1 MLRKILSTIVLGT
14 SLLVFVG
21 CGAAPTEE
29 VSVETVNNKGKE
41 VVEVINHDS
50 DIKEK
55 EEENSLEEDTKYLI
69 TEDEWKEIKSMDSY
83 EETMNMITNIK
94 LGLGE
99 KSLTNITKSELD
111 KYNNNFDIILDK
123 AKNDI
128 VTEVKVTKKEEP
140 NKETEVNEEI
150 NKDNNIKEPEKETNK
165 ESKYLVDTIKKS
177 EAYTWDLY
185 DIITQGK
192 DLSQVESICADMI
205 NLLEGVRMED
215 CEYEGEYYAVQS
227 LKDSYINM
235 VTTIGPAVRNGISIP
250 YEELAQAYTKINN
263 DTLFLMNELN
273 N

>member
-1 MLRKILSTIVLGT
+1 MLRKILPTLILGV
-14 SLLVFVG
+14 SLIFVG

-29 VSVETVNNKGKE
+29 ISIETVNTKGKE
-41 VVEVINHDS
+41 IVEVLNHDS

-55 EEENSLEEDTKYLI
+55 EEENSVEEDTEYYI

-83 EETMNMITNIK
+83 DETMDMITDIK

-99 KSLTNITKSELD
+99 KSLGDKSKSDLE
-111 KYNNNFDIILDK
+111 KYNNNFDLILEK
-123 AKNDI
+123 ANNDI
-128 VTEVKVTKKEEP
+128 TTEVKANKKETPEINNEITNDD
-140 NKETEVNEEI
+140 NKEDTT
-150 NKDNNIKEPEKETNK
+150 KEPSKETKK
-165 ESKYLVDTIKKS
+165 ESKYLADTIRKS

-192 DLSQVESICADMI
+192 DLSQVETICADMI

-235 VTTIGPAVRNGISIP
+235 VTTIGPAIRNGIEIP
-250 YEELAQAYTKINN
+250 YEELTQAYTKINN

>member
-1 MLRKILSTIVLGT
+1 MLRKILSTIVLGA

-21 CGAAPTEE
+21 CGEAPTEE

-55 EEENSLEEDTKYLI
+55 EEENALEEDTEYLI
-69 TEDEWKEIKSMDSY
+69 TEDEWEEIKSMDSY
-83 EETMNMITNIK
+83 EETMDMITNIK

-99 KSLTNITKSELD
+99 KSLSDIPKSELD

-123 AKNDI
+123 ANNDI
-128 VTEVKVTKKEEP
+128 ITEVKVTKKEEP
-140 NKETEVNEEI
+140 NKENGEI
-150 NKDNNIKEPEKETNK
+150 NKDDVVKEPEKEPNK

-192 DLSQVESICADMI
+192 DLSQVETICADMI